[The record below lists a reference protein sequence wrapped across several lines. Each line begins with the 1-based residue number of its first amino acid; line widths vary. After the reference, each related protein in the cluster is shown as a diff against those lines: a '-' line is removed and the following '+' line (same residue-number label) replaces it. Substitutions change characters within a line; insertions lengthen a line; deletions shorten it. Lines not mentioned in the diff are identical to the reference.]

1 MEQKIRPQTRPIN
14 ALRIYLSNF
23 FNVKVILEMY
33 FGKKNILSGLSPFSL
48 FLNVCVF
55 EGGGDSFPLG
65 DDEICLI

>member
-1 MEQKIRPQTRPIN
+1 
-14 ALRIYLSNF
+14 
-23 FNVKVILEMY
+23 MY